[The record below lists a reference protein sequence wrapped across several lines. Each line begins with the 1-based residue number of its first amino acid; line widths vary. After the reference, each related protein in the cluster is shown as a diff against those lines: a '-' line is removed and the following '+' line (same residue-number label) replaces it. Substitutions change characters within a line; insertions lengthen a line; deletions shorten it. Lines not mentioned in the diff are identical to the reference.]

1 MVPIERLLDNRMVSF
16 CERLRAERA
25 RLGLNQTD
33 FAALAGMTKK
43 TQMLY
48 EADERVPD
56 ANYLAAISAAGAD
69 VHYILTGQTRAAGN
83 TMPTPATAWAPIDSD
98 KLGRIIDML
107 EAAAKQ
113 AGRRWPSKK
122 LVEVA
127 AEVYNALG
135 DHQGFDAPQVERIL
149 KLVVNR

>member
-1 MVPIERLLDNRMVSF
+1 
-16 CERLRAERA
+16 
-25 RLGLNQTD
+25 
-33 FAALAGMTKK
+33 MTKK

-56 ANYLAAISAAGAD
+56 ANYMAAIAKAGAD
-69 VHYILTGQTRAAGN
+69 MYFIITGQRIAVTPPAA
-83 TMPTPATAWAPIDSD
+83 AWAPIDSE
-98 KLGRIIDML
+98 KLGRIIEML

-122 LVEVA
+122 LAEVA
-127 AEVYNALG
+127 AEIYNALG
-135 DHQGFDAPQVERIL
+135 EEQGFDEPRVERIL

>member
-1 MVPIERLLDNRMVSF
+1 MVPFERRFGNRMVSF
-16 CERLRAERA
+16 CERLRAERT

-33 FAALAGMTKK
+33 FAALAGVTKK

-56 ANYLAAISAAGAD
+56 ANYMAAIAKGGAD
-69 VHYILTGQTRAAGN
+69 LYFIITGQRIAVPPPAA
-83 TMPTPATAWAPIDSD
+83 AWAPIDSE
-98 KLGRIIDML
+98 KLGRIIEML

-122 LVEVA
+122 LAEVA

-135 DHQGFDAPQVERIL
+135 EDQGFDQPRVERIL

>member
-1 MVPIERLLDNRMVSF
+1 MVSF
-16 CERLRAERA
+16 CERLRAERT

-33 FAALAGMTKK
+33 FAALAGVTKK

-48 EADERVPD
+48 EAEERVPD
-56 ANYLAAISAAGAD
+56 ANYLAAIAHAGAD
-69 VHYILTGQTRAAGN
+69 THYLITGQKIAVA
-83 TMPTPATAWAPIDSD
+83 PSAPVWAPIDTD
-98 KLGRIIDML
+98 KLGRIIEML
-107 EAAAKQ
+107 DAAAKQ

-122 LVEVA
+122 LAEVA

-135 DHQGFDAPQVERIL
+135 EDQGFDQPRVERIL

>member
-1 MVPIERLLDNRMVSF
+1 MVSF
-16 CERLRAERA
+16 CERLRAERT

-33 FAALAGMTKK
+33 FAALAGVTKK

-48 EADERVPD
+48 EAGERVPD
-56 ANYLAAISAAGAD
+56 ANYLAAITAAGAD
-69 VHYILTGQTRAAGN
+69 LGFIIGQKIVAA
-83 TMPTPATAWAPIDSD
+83 PTATAWAPIDSE
-98 KLGRIIDML
+98 KLGRIIEML

-113 AGRRWPSKK
+113 AGRRWPAKK
-122 LVEVA
+122 LAEVA

-135 DHQGFDAPQVERIL
+135 DDQGFDQPRVERIL

>member
-1 MVPIERLLDNRMVSF
+1 MVSF
-16 CERLRAERA
+16 CERLRAERT

-33 FAALAGMTKK
+33 FAALAGVTKK

-56 ANYLAAISAAGAD
+56 ANYLTAIAKGGAD
-69 VHYILTGQTRAAGN
+69 LYFIITGQKIAA
-83 TMPTPATAWAPIDSD
+83 TPPATAWAPIDSE
-98 KLGRIIDML
+98 KLGRIIEML

-122 LVEVA
+122 LAEVA
-127 AEVYNALG
+127 AEIYNALG
-135 DHQGFDAPQVERIL
+135 EDQGFDQPRVERIL

>member
-1 MVPIERLLDNRMVSF
+1 MKRLFGNRMVSF
-16 CERLRAERA
+16 CERLRAERT

-56 ANYLAAISAAGAD
+56 ANYLAAIAAAGAD
-69 VHYILTGQTRAAGN
+69 VHYRITGQTH
-83 TMPTPATAWAPIDSD
+83 TTSTAWAPIDPD
-98 KLGRIIDML
+98 KLGRIIEML

-122 LVEVA
+122 LAEVA

-135 DHQGFDAPQVERIL
+135 DDQGFDQPRVERIL

>member
-1 MVPIERLLDNRMVSF
+1 MVSF
-16 CERLRAERA
+16 CERLRSERT

-33 FAALAGMTKK
+33 FAALAGVTKK

-56 ANYLAAISAAGAD
+56 ANYLAAIAEAGAD
-69 VHYILTGQTRAAGN
+69 TYFIITGQKIAA
-83 TMPTPATAWAPIDSD
+83 TSPSAWAPIDSE
-98 KLGRIIDML
+98 KLGRIIEML

-113 AGRRWPSKK
+113 AGRRWPAKK
-122 LVEVA
+122 LAEVA

-135 DHQGFDAPQVERIL
+135 DDQGFDQPRVERIL

>member
-1 MVPIERLLDNRMVSF
+1 MVSF
-16 CERLRAERA
+16 CERLRAERT

-33 FAALAGMTKK
+33 FGALAGVTKK

-48 EADERVPD
+48 EAGERVPD
-56 ANYLAAISAAGAD
+56 ASYLAAIADAGAD
-69 VHYILTGQTRAAGN
+69 ICLIITGQQI
-83 TMPTPATAWAPIDSD
+83 PTAPRSAWAPIDSE
-98 KLGRIIDML
+98 KLGRIIEML

-113 AGRRWPSKK
+113 AGRRWPAKK
-122 LVEVA
+122 LAEVA

-135 DHQGFDAPQVERIL
+135 DDQGFDQPRVERIL